1 MKMFIIK
8 DIVRNERLLDHSPTY
23 VDNITIYC
31 FLVSLV
37 FDAGF
42 KVFLSDLYLF
52 DLAKDI

>member
-1 MKMFIIK
+1 MKKFTIK
-8 DIVRNERLLDHSPTY
+8 DIVRNERFLDHSPTY